1 MGAVLM
7 IVLGPVSNATHG
19 EKVSS
24 CFAMLVGGYFLV
36 ASWVWYFRKKHTEPK
51 AKLGSLLGISAI
63 CGVMLGIVIWQL
75 LH

>member
-1 MGAVLM
+1 
-7 IVLGPVSNATHG
+7 
-19 EKVSS
+19 
-24 CFAMLVGGYFLV
+24 MLVGGYFLL

-51 AKLGSLLGISAI
+51 AKLSSLLGISAI